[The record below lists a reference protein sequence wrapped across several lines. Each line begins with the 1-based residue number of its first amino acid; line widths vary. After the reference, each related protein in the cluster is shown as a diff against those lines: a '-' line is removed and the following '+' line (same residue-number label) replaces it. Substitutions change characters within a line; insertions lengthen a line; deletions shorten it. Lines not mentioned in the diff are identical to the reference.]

1 MAKTKKNT
9 GYMTTGGERAS
20 YGLYFVGQNI
30 FYIFVYFYLSVY
42 LLDAGISAMTVTAIL
57 LAVKIW
63 DAIND
68 PLFGGIVDK
77 VRFKKGVFLP
87 WLRISLIFIP
97 ISTVLMFA
105 IPSGLSMGGK
115 VAWAVITYMLWDTA
129 YTICDVPIF
138 GLVTTM
144 TDVQRERTSLQSIGR
159 VCAQVAS
166 LLIAVG
172 VPSVREAIGGWL
184 PTIFILAVAALIT
197 MLPICF
203 KAKERVAPSSNK
215 DEKGI
220 SVKEMFSY
228 FIHNKY
234 LLIFYLA
241 LFISYAANV
250 QSTIG
255 LIFAR
260 NCLGNEGM
268 QSIIALVGMIPTV
281 VIGIFIPKICKK
293 IDKFQLYFYSIVACT
308 VLGVLQYVVGY
319 KNLTVFLVI
328 AILRGIPLGI
338 YTITMFMFTPDCA
351 EYGHYKT
358 GINAPGITFALQTF
372 SVKLMTAVAT
382 ALGTFCLGIIGY
394 VEGEGATQAAGFADK
409 LWIVYALI
417 PTIGLLITIPILR
430 QYKLRDKDVEI
441 MAKCNAGEITKEEA
455 KEKLSGRFE

>member
-1 MAKTKKNT
+1 MAKTKKNAT
-9 GYMTTGGERAS
+9 YMTTGGERAS

-30 FYIFVYFYLSVY
+30 FYIFVYFFLSVY

-57 LAVKIW
+57 LVVKIW

-68 PLFGGIVDK
+68 PIFGGLVDK
-77 VRFKKGVFLP
+77 IRFKKGVFLP

-105 IPSGLSMGGK
+105 IPSGLPLGGK
-115 VAWAVITYMLWDTA
+115 VAWAIITYMMWDTA

-159 VCAQVAS
+159 VCAQIAS
-166 LLIAVG
+166 LFIAVG

-184 PTIFILAVAALIT
+184 PTIFILAIAALIT
-197 MLPICF
+197 MFPICF
-203 KAKERVAPSSNK
+203 KAKERVAPTGENK
-215 DEKGI
+215 EAGI
-220 SVKEMFSY
+220 GMRQMFSY
-228 FIHNKY
+228 LVHNKY

-268 QSIIALVGMIPTV
+268 QSILALVGMIPAV
-281 VIGIFIPKICKK
+281 LIGIFIPKICKK
-293 IDKFQLYFYSIVACT
+293 VDKFEFYFFSIVACT
-308 VLGVLQYVVGY
+308 VLGIIQYFVGY
-319 KNLTVFLVI
+319 KNLTAFLII
-328 AILRGIPLGI
+328 AVLRGIPLGV

-358 GINAPGITFALQTF
+358 GINAPEITFALQTF

-382 ALGTFCLGIIGY
+382 ALGTFCLGVIGY
-394 VEGEGATQAAGFADK
+394 VEGEGAVQAAGFADK
-409 LWIVYALI
+409 LWLVYALI
-417 PTIGLLITIPILR
+417 PTIGLLIAIPILW
-430 QYKLRDKDVEI
+430 QYKLRDKSVEI
-441 MAKCNAGEITKEEA
+441 MAKCNAGEITREEA
-455 KEKLSGRFE
+455 REKLSGKFE